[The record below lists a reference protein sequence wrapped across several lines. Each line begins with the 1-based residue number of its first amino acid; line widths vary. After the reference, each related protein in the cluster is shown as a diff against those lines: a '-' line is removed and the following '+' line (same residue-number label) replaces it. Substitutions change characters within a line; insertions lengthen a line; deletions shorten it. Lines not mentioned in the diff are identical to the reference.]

1 MKSTTTAALISAL
14 VFPGAGHIYLKKYVT
29 GVILISIS
37 LAALYILISEATAQA
52 FLIVEEMQNSGAPI
66 DMVSI
71 SELATR
77 QQPTGSDTGA
87 MGTAMTILIICWIA
101 GIIDSIR
108 LGMQQ
113 NKKP

>member
-29 GVILISIS
+29 GIVLISLS
-37 LAALYILISEATAQA
+37 LAALYIVISEATTQA
-52 FLIVEEMQNSGAPI
+52 LLIVEEMQNSGAPI
-66 DMVSI
+66 DMLSI

-77 QQPTGSDTGA
+77 QPAGSDTGA
-87 MGTAMTILIICWIA
+87 MGTATTILIICWIA

-108 LGMQQ
+108 VGMQQ
-113 NKKP
+113 NKKA